1 METESPSAEQIAA
14 EQSNW
19 IVDFLGSIPTE
30 IWVVAATAIV
40 GLIGWFGKTAF
51 DAWNKSRLPF
61 KQDRDRYKSVIAC
74 VDPLHFHYLKQTPMN
89 AIGSVSLDG
98 IDNACEQLSQLAVGK
113 PSYLHKKLATME
125 KDLVS
130 SVADLAEFLPT
141 QLYTVGPNANL
152 FTMYWD
158 NFDEWDGD
166 QQRRA
171 AAKQQEIMSKVDAAI
186 SAFEAY
192 RDYGN
197 KLFADRLVKEKS
209 DG

>member
-1 METESPSAEQIAA
+1 METKSPSVEQVVGQ
-14 EQSNW
+14 QSNW
-19 IVDFLGSIPTE
+19 VLDVIGSIPTE
-30 IWVVAATAIV
+30 IWVVVATAIV
-40 GLIGWFGKTAF
+40 GLIGFAV

-61 KQDRDRYKSVIAC
+61 KQDRDRYEAVLASI
-74 VDPLHFHYLKQTPMN
+74 DPPHFHYLKQTPLD
-89 AIGSVSLDG
+89 AIGNLSLDG
-98 IDNACEQLSQLAVGK
+98 IDNACEQLSQLADGK
-113 PSYLHKKLATME
+113 PSYLHKKLATKE
-125 KDLVS
+125 KDLLS

-141 QLYTVGPNANL
+141 QLYPHRANAKL

-158 NFDEWDGD
+158 NFDEWDDD